1 MSVEILTG
9 FLPGD
14 EHRQNPISVLI
25 CNTRGTCFGPTFDG
39 AEEAQAFLRDFG
51 SDPRSYD
58 VGALKQLYTLWQHG
72 WRNRRVYRSHAIWPN
87 LLPENDAFSFQF
99 DETDLHIGTAP
110 SIKECENSIDEWWG
124 SEDSSMRE
132 FLDIGGEG

>member
-39 AEEAQAFLRDFG
+39 PEEAQAFLRDFG

-58 VGALKQLYTLWQHG
+58 AGALMALYALWNAG
-72 WRNRRVYRSHAIWPN
+72 WRNRRTYRSHVIWCNP
-87 LLPENDAFSFQF
+87 LPDKGEFSYQF
-99 DETDLHIGTAP
+99 DDTDLHIGTAP
-110 SIKECENSIDEWWG
+110 SIRECEAAIDEWWG